1 MAENLLT
8 VDVVDIS
15 LPPLSTKLIPFIE
28 EPNPVTGYS
37 ANGDQIEGLLHF
49 ANCIIT
55 VSGTNT
61 RVTGENFY
69 DYFPEKN
76 PGPGPSPSPG
86 PGPDP
91 EPDPTKYNVPWGY
104 AYPKPVN
111 FIGIIAEKIHHD

>member
-15 LPPLSTKLIPFIE
+15 IPPLSRKLIPFIE

-55 VSGTNT
+55 VTGTNT

-104 AYPKPVN
+104 AYPKPVY

>member
-15 LPPLSTKLIPFIE
+15 IPPLSTKLIPFIE

-76 PGPGPSPSPG
+76 PGPGPSPG

-91 EPDPTKYNVPWGY
+91 DPEPTPTGKNVPWGY
-104 AYPKPVN
+104 AYPTPVH
-111 FIGIIAEKIHHD
+111 FFGIVVESVEHD

>member
-15 LPPLSTKLIPFIE
+15 IPPLSTKLIPFIE

-55 VSGTNT
+55 VSGTDT
-61 RVTGENFY
+61 RVTGNRSVNTYYMPQSQFTTYDGLIQLNDEAFY
-69 DYFPEKN
+69 TD
-76 PGPGPSPSPG
+76 GS
-86 PGPDP
+86 
-91 EPDPTKYNVPWGY
+91 
-104 AYPKPVN
+104 
-111 FIGIIAEKIHHD
+111 IAIKDE